1 VKNAAKISLVAFAIL
16 PLIALTNV
24 SASDVSRSKIISV
37 MVYQGKTVL
46 ISEAAPE
53 PQTVLA
59 ANVLREPQFEKL
71 QFTIELKVKI
81 GQDRLMVYT
90 ELDETIWELT
100 PRIVGKSVDKGY
112 LIDTDSY
119 RDNIV
124 LTLIGKPS
132 PRNEFTA
139 VQLISTHEQGMN
151 SLLTVRIETRPPTTF
166 EQVLHRTQP
175 LQPYLP
181 IVAVATVAAVG
192 IIAWRKRRPST
203 VEG

>member
-1 VKNAAKISLVAFAIL
+1 VRNTARVLLTVSLLL
-16 PLIALTNV
+16 PLFTLLCA
-24 SASDVSRSKIISV
+24 AGDGAQSRVISV
-37 MVYQGKTVL
+37 MVYQGKAVL

-53 PQTVLA
+53 PQSVLTA
-59 ANVLREPQFEKL
+59 SVLREPQLEKL
-71 QFTIELKVKI
+71 QFTVELKIKLSY
-81 GQDRLMVYT
+81 DKLMVYT

-151 SLLTVRIETRPPTTF
+151 SLLTVRIQTRPPTTF

-192 IIAWRKRRPST
+192 ITAWRKRRPST